1 MFFSNKFKYAIIGE
15 NTYAGILAA
24 SLKKIKKDVT
34 FIAKTKEFVEN
45 YTKQG
50 GMHLALDGKY
60 DKLFQIE
67 MTDIESVGEI
77 EADVVFVC
85 VEVNELERVIP
96 VIEKI
101 SKEEALI
108 FPIVNTL
115 FASSRFQEQ
124 INEISEKKLGVVDV
138 FMIAILKQPD
148 KSLPVYVLKNPFLEL
163 RFSRLYNK
171 SINMGKI
178 KAISADIRK
187 TGIQCWVTP
196 EDWINQALIER
207 LFITSSLKCCCSY
220 FDITPAEIK
229 DEKFEFMKQLCEEIA
244 LLSKNLFGKF
254 DEVFLNNYYEC
265 FDENTNI
272 KKQDLPTFFGVDS
285 CIFETDEES
294 LNLNAVIYYNLFMLV
309 ELANNL
315 GLELSA
321 FHKVAEKFKECDRPY
336 FKLKIEKMPQIGPK
350 IYCSNIISTLSFHQ
364 KYVGFCTTLE
374 NGPSLTDYNDSPEKI
389 INDVIVNRD
398 RYVEDIRNDVIPE
411 KCKDCKWRLE
421 EPVKDDLIKRIDL
434 FYWYHCNC
442 GCFYCSYINDTKGK
456 FSDTVKPGNPVIYQ
470 IIEKLYK
477 ENRIDRENLL
487 VIWGGGEIAVLEEFP
502 KLIDLFLK
510 QGVSSISVESSGIK
524 YSKAVG
530 KILKKNKGAITIAIC
545 SGTPETYKRI
555 KRRDKYNTVV
565 ENMKKYLKDARK
577 NKYLVVSK
585 FIILNKFNDNIEEV
599 EKWLQMCYSIG
610 IEKVEISMEFCWGE
624 KRKKGQPVEE
634 YNYEIFKYVEK
645 RTRELGLI
653 LIKNPTS
660 VKLMNA
666 GIY

>member
-1 MFFSNKFKYAIIGE
+1 MFFSDKFKYAIIGE
-15 NTYAGILAA
+15 NSFAGVLAA
-24 SLKKIKKDVT
+24 RLKKIKKDIT

-45 YTKQG
+45 YEKQSG
-50 GMHLALDGKY
+50 IHLATEGKDDNVY
-60 DKLFQIE
+60 KVEI
-67 MTDIESVGEI
+67 TDIESVDEI
-77 EADVVFVC
+77 EADVIFVC
-85 VEVNELERVIP
+85 LNVNELESAIP

-101 SKEEALI
+101 AKEKAFV

-115 FASSRFQEQ
+115 FAASRFQWQLE
-124 INEISEKKLGVVDV
+124 ETCEKKLFVVDV
-138 FMIAILKQPD
+138 SMVALVKQPD
-148 KSLPVYVLKNPFLEL
+148 KSLPVYVAKNSFVEL

-171 SINMGKI
+171 SINLGKI
-178 KAISADIRK
+178 KAVSKDMRK
-187 TGIQCWVTP
+187 AGIQSWITP
-196 EDWINQALIER
+196 ENEINRALFYR
-207 LFITSSLKCCCSY
+207 LVISSSLKCSCSY
-220 FDITPAEIK
+220 FGVTPSEIK
-229 DEKFEFMKQLCEEIA
+229 DEKFLFMKQLCKEIDLVA
-244 LLSKNLFGKF
+244 KNLFCEV
-254 DEVFLNNYYEC
+254 DEEFINRYYDYFL
-265 FDENTNI
+265 
-272 KKQDLPTFFGVDS
+272 KKATVKDQDMVSLFGVEHYA
-285 CIFETDEES
+285 FETDEES
-294 LNLNAVIYYNLFMLV
+294 LNQNALIYYNLFMIV

-321 FHKVAEKFKECDRPY
+321 FPKVAEKFKECDRPY
-336 FKLKIEKMPQIGPK
+336 FKLKIEKIPQIGPK

-374 NGPSLTDYNDSPEKI
+374 NGPSLTDYNDGTEKI
-389 INDVIVNRD
+389 INDVLVNRD
-398 RYVEDIRNDVIPE
+398 GYVADIRNDVVPE

-477 ENRIDRENLL
+477 EDRIDRENLL

-510 QGVSSISVESSGIK
+510 QGVSSISVESSGIQ

-530 KILKKNKGAITIAIC
+530 KILKQNKGAITIAIC
-545 SGTPETYKRI
+545 SGTPETYKQI

-565 ENMKKYLKDARK
+565 ANMKKYLKDAKK
-577 NKYLVVSK
+577 NKHLVVSK
-585 FIILNKFNDNIEEV
+585 FIILNKFNNNIEEV

-610 IEKVEISMEFCWGE
+610 IEKIEISMEFCWGE
-624 KRKKGQPVEE
+624 KRKKGQSVEE

-645 RTRELGLI
+645 RARELGFI

-666 GIY
+666 GVY